1 MLVAVRSGLT
11 AICVLVLAVGGCAS
25 VDDRGRAAAEVAITM
40 FGALAGEDG
49 SAACGVLAPETRSE
63 VEQAHDDEPCARAI
77 LDEDLPEPGRV
88 TGTDVY
94 GQWAQVRFSGDTVF
108 LAVFP
113 DGWRVVAAG
122 CEARADRPYDCAIQG
137 G

>member
-1 MLVAVRSGLT
+1 M
-11 AICVLVLAVGGCAS
+11 LAVVFARFVVAGVLTLAAGGCAT
-25 VDDRGRAAAEVAITM
+25 VDYRGRAAAGVAAAM
-40 FGALAGEDG
+40 FSAVAGDDGA
-49 SAACGVLAPETRSE
+49 AACEMLAPETRSE
-63 VEQAHDDEPCARAI
+63 VEQSHDDEPCARAI
-77 LDEDLPEPGRV
+77 LDEDLPEPGAV
-88 TGTDVY
+88 TGAEVY

-122 CEARADRPYDCAIQG
+122 CEARADRPYDCRIQG

>member
-1 MLVAVRSGLT
+1 MLAVVFSRF
-11 AICVLVLAVGGCAS
+11 AAACVLVLAVGGCAT
-25 VDDRGRAAAEVAITM
+25 VDDRGRAAAEAATSM
-40 FGALAGEDG
+40 FNALAGDDG
-49 SAACGVLAPETRSE
+49 AGACGALAPETRSE
-63 VEQAHDDEPCARAI
+63 VEQSHDDEPCAQAI
-77 LDEDLPEPGRV
+77 LDEDLPEPGPL

-122 CEARADRPYDCAIQG
+122 CQARPDPPYDCRIHG